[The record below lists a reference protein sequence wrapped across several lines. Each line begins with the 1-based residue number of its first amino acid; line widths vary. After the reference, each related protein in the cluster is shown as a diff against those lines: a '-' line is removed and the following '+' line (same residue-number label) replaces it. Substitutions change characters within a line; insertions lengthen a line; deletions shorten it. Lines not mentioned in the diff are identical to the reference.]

1 MNSQESYTACPV
13 KEEEDAAAAAA
24 GRADRP
30 PCKEAIDND
39 DSFSDI
45 SDSELL
51 QLQHTAETGDQ
62 DLREEKNKQ
71 TGDGKTSLESIDA
84 NVESGVGLYQ
94 DGTDILQR
102 KRKTEE
108 ETPLERYSLR
118 YLSVTDICSQVW
130 CEQQMVYKIEKPA
143 LIEPEKTA
151 AMSEGSSIHLAREL
165 EVHDIVSVTTQTR
178 EDSWAIKCL
187 NILAMIPVLQ
197 SGGRVREFPV
207 FRELDG
213 IYVVGVIDELRY
225 SSKGELEL
233 KELKTR
239 ATPTLPRSAQK
250 RSHELQVSLYKL
262 LFDGMVS
269 GVLQPD
275 VFMQHLKLR
284 PEQELGPQVKE
295 HAIRSGL
302 IVSTFRDVLE
312 LTCLNLTYSDLPMI
326 DSLKLEYCFQGD
338 GSFLGCDEVM
348 FEKEKVSEQIQFYFS
363 YWKGLREVRG
373 VDIEDAWKCRM
384 CDYSSVCE
392 WRMQKTRSFT
402 LQTLAKRLK

>member
-1 MNSQESYTACPV
+1 
-13 KEEEDAAAAAA
+13 
-24 GRADRP
+24 
-30 PCKEAIDND
+30 
-39 DSFSDI
+39 
-45 SDSELL
+45 
-51 QLQHTAETGDQ
+51 
-62 DLREEKNKQ
+62 
-71 TGDGKTSLESIDA
+71 
-84 NVESGVGLYQ
+84 
-94 DGTDILQR
+94 
-102 KRKTEE
+102 
-108 ETPLERYSLR
+108 
-118 YLSVTDICSQVW
+118 
-130 CEQQMVYKIEKPA
+130 
-143 LIEPEKTA
+143 
-151 AMSEGSSIHLAREL
+151 
-165 EVHDIVSVTTQTR
+165 
-178 EDSWAIKCL
+178 
-187 NILAMIPVLQ
+187 
-197 SGGRVREFPV
+197 
-207 FRELDG
+207 
-213 IYVVGVIDELRY
+213 
-225 SSKGELEL
+225 
-233 KELKTR
+233 
-239 ATPTLPRSAQK
+239 
-250 RSHELQVSLYKL
+250 
-262 LFDGMVS
+262 MVS